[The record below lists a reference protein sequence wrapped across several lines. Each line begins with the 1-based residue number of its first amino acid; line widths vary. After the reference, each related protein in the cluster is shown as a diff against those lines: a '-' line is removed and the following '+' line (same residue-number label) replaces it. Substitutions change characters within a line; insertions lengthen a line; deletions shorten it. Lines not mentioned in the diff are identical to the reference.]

1 MTARFPADKPEKL
14 RTLLTR
20 LRDSPEELHPLD
32 VKDVLAWAMAQPVR
46 EDGLHHWF
54 CHHAGELLSMAATY
68 LLCMFSYSN
77 SEKWK
82 ARLGLVLSGCCDCV
96 RGLQEAKGR
105 TRLTYVLHSTYEG
118 CKYSHTLT

>member
-14 RTLLTR
+14 RTLLTE
-20 LRDSPEELHPLD
+20 LRDSPRDLNPHD
-32 VKDVLAWAMAQPVR
+32 VKDVLAWAMAQPLA

-54 CHHAGELLSMAATY
+54 CHSAGELLNMASVY

-82 ARLGLVLSGCCDCV
+82 GRLSLVLSGCCNCV
-96 RGLQEAKGR
+96 RGLQAAKR
-105 TRLTYVLHSTYEG
+105 ETRHTYVLRII
-118 CKYSHTLT
+118 